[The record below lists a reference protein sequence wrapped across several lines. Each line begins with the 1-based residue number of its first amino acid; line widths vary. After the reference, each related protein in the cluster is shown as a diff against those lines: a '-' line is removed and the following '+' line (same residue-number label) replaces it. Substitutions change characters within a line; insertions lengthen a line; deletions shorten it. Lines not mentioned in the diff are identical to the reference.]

1 MTSGRSRAQTPRA
14 PGDKVGARR
23 SEPTPVSERRRNA
36 ARSSVRLPIHL
47 APIEVERTRGAPP
60 LTREQAAELLG
71 IHPRTLD
78 RWARLER
85 IRVIDLGGTVRIRVD
100 EVHRLLGGPRSRPA

>member
-1 MTSGRSRAQTPRA
+1 VTS
-14 PGDKVGARR
+14 
-23 SEPTPVSERRRNA
+23 VSERRRNPP
-36 ARSSVRLPIHL
+36 RSFVRLPDHL
-47 APIEVERTRGAPP
+47 AAIHVERSREARP
-60 LTREQAAELLG
+60 LTREQAAALLG

-100 EVHRLLGGPRSRPA
+100 EAQRLLRDGRSRST